1 MAVGLF
7 FVPYERADVVPG
19 SPRRRMVVQ
28 QYADL
33 IAADNP
39 GRGDWL
45 REGECLGDTAIVKI
59 RASAATL
66 QTIAAD
72 PRITRLPLSRMSDPT
87 SSLTAAQQ
95 TAVQNKLLSLGYS
108 GAELNAAF
116 PLGWNGP
123 YVIRD
128 VLRFALTRRLKPRYD
143 AATDTIVLDG
153 PVQPTATPEEIDAAV
168 GNV

>member
-1 MAVGLF
+1 M
-7 FVPYERADVVPG
+7 
-19 SPRRRMVVQ
+19 
-28 QYADL
+28 
-33 IAADNP
+33 
-39 GRGDWL
+39 
-45 REGECLGDTAIVKI
+45 
-59 RASAATL
+59 
-66 QTIAAD
+66 
-72 PRITRLPLSRMSDPT
+72 
-87 SSLTAAQQ
+87 
-95 TAVQNKLLSLGYS
+95 QNKLLSLGYS

>member
-1 MAVGLF
+1 MPVGLF
-7 FVPYERADVVPG
+7 FVPYARSDFLG
-19 SPRRRMVVQ
+19 GGPRRVMTIQ
-28 QYADL
+28 QYAQL

-39 GRGDWL
+39 GRDDWF
-45 REGECLGDTAIVKI
+45 REGECLGNTAVVKV
-59 RASAATL
+59 RASTTTL

-72 PRITRLPLSRMSDPT
+72 PTITRLPLDRMSDPT